1 MESNYYDNNYYE
13 VEKIISRKKIKG
25 KIYYLIKWLCYS
37 ISDCTWEPYENLEN
51 INEMIKTF
59 ENRYPK
65 SIDKKMYKIFKN
77 TNKTKNEKEIKKF
90 LNKKKERKE
99 ILNDIKNNK
108 NVDSPYEDSSEC
120 LDLLKSHLYIKNS
133 PDKRRENLDD
143 KKSKNTKFNFN
154 ELKSSIKVDEN
165 RKKFH
170 NISLK
175 EKDDYCNSRKNED
188 RLVNPILF

>member
-1 MESNYYDNNYYE
+1 MEINYYDNNYYE

-59 ENRYPK
+59 ENRYPE
-65 SIDKKMYKIFKN
+65 SIDKKMYKIYKN
-77 TNKTKNEKEIKKF
+77 TNKIKNGKEIKKF
-90 LNKKKERKE
+90 LNKKKERKK
-99 ILNDIKNNK
+99 ILNDIKKNK
-108 NVDSPYEDSSEC
+108 NVDSSYKDSSEC

-133 PDKRRENLDD
+133 PDKQIENIDD
-143 KKSKNTKFNFN
+143 EKSKNTNFNYN
-154 ELKSSIKVDEN
+154 ELKSPINVDEN

-175 EKDDYCNSRKNED
+175 EKEDYSNSIKNGD
-188 RLVNPILF
+188 RLINPTLF